1 MLGAVIVALVI
12 VVALPVGLMMSG
24 AVAAAA
30 LGWTLKEDADT
41 RNEGSELVALN
52 K

>member
-12 VVALPVGLMMSG
+12 VVALPVGLMVSG
-24 AVAAAA
+24 AVAAVA
-30 LGWTLKEDADT
+30 LGWTLKEDGDT
-41 RNEGSELVALN
+41 RHEGSELVDLY

>member
-1 MLGAVIVALVI
+1 MVGAVIVAFVI
-12 VVALPVGLMMSG
+12 VVVLPVGLIMSG

-30 LGWTLKEDADT
+30 LGWTLKEDSDS
-41 RNEGSELVALN
+41 RHEGSELVDLN